1 MIITSILDTDL
12 YKFSTSYAYMQ
23 NFPDAEGTFEFHDR
37 AQEKCTPEFLEKVRT
52 EISNLNALKLSGDE
66 FDYVTGT
73 IRYIP
78 LHYWEWLRG
87 FQFNPSKVSVWLD
100 ENDCLRIS
108 VTDKL
113 YKVTLYETVI
123 LAIVSELRSHTKYGY
138 IVDLDKNVLDRL
150 RTKIHMSN
158 FHKIYFSE
166 FGMRRRY
173 SHTVQSVV
181 IKTLKEEAR
190 YCTGTSNVYFAM
202 KYNMKPI
209 GTHPHEW
216 FMFHGAMF
224 GYKMANY
231 MALENWVKTYDGDL
245 GIALTDTYTT
255 DVFFKNFS
263 KKHAKLFD
271 GIRQDSG
278 DEIEFTEKALAR
290 YKELGIDPMTKTI
303 IFSNALDFAKAKD
316 INIYCEGKIKA
327 AFGIGTNLTNDV
339 PECKPGN
346 LVMKLTKCRM
356 NSRQPWYSCIKL
368 SDDQGKHM
376 GPEKE
381 VETCIYECNIG

>member
-1 MIITSILDTDL
+1 MIIKSILDTDL
-12 YKFSTSYAYMQ
+12 YKFSTSFAYMQ
-23 NFPDAEGTFEFHDR
+23 NFPDAEGTFEFCDR
-37 AQEKCTPEFLEKVRT
+37 GKEKYTNDFVEKVRLEVT
-52 EISNLNALKLSGDE
+52 NLNALRMTKEE
-66 FDYVTGT
+66 FDFVTKT
-73 IRYIP
+73 IKYIP

-87 FQFNPSKVSVWLD
+87 FQFNPGKVSIELD
-100 ENDCLRIS
+100 NENHLHIS

-123 LAIVSELRSHTKYGY
+123 LAIVSELRSRELYGY
-138 IVDLDKNVLDRL
+138 ISDLDNVLDGL
-150 RTKIHMSN
+150 KHKIHMSN
-158 FHKIYFSE
+158 FHKILFSE

-173 SHTVQSVV
+173 SYTVQDIV
-181 IKTLKEEAR
+181 IKYIKENAK
-190 YCTGTSNVYFAM
+190 YCTGTSNVHFAM
-202 KYNMKPI
+202 KYDMKPI

-231 MALENWVKTYDGDL
+231 MALENWVNTYDGDL

-278 DEIEFTEKALAR
+278 DEFEFIEKALTR
-290 YKELGIDPMTKTI
+290 YNELGINPMTKTI
-303 IFSNALDFAKAKD
+303 IFSNALNFAKAKD
-316 INIYCEGKIKA
+316 IKIYCEGKINA
-327 AFGIGTNLTNDV
+327 AFGIGTNLTNDIKGTV
-339 PECKPGN
+339 PGN

-356 NSRQPWYSCIKL
+356 NSKQCWSSCIKL
-368 SDDQGKHM
+368 SDDLGKHM
-376 GPEKE
+376 GPEVE
-381 VETCIYECNIG
+381 VKNCKYECNIK

>member
-1 MIITSILDTDL
+1 MIIKSILDTDL
-12 YKFSTSYAYMQ
+12 YKFSTSFAYMQ
-23 NFPDAEGTFEFHDR
+23 NFPDAEGTFDFCDR
-37 AQEKCTPEFLEKVRT
+37 GKEKYTNDFVEKVRL
-52 EISNLNALKLSGDE
+52 EITNLSALKMTKEE
-66 FDYVTGT
+66 FDFVTKT
-73 IRYIP
+73 IKYIP

-87 FQFNPSKVSVWLD
+87 FQFNPGKVLIELD
-100 ENDCLRIS
+100 NENHLHIS

-123 LAIVSELRSHTKYGY
+123 LAIVSELRSRELYGY
-138 IVDLDKNVLDRL
+138 ISNLDDVLDVL
-150 RTKIHMSN
+150 KHKIHMSN
-158 FHKIYFSE
+158 FHKILFSE

-173 SHTVQSVV
+173 SYTVQDIV
-181 IKTLKEEAR
+181 IKYIKENAK
-190 YCTGTSNVYFAM
+190 YCTGTSNVHFAM
-202 KYNMKPI
+202 KYDMKPI

-231 MALENWVKTYDGDL
+231 MALENWVNTYDGDL

-278 DEIEFTEKALAR
+278 DEFEFIEKALTR
-290 YKELGIDPMTKTI
+290 YNELGINPMTKTI
-303 IFSNALDFAKAKD
+303 IFSNALNFAKAKD
-316 INIYCEGKIKA
+316 IKIYCEGKINA
-327 AFGIGTNLTNDV
+327 AFGIGTNLTNDIKGTV
-339 PECKPGN
+339 PGN

-356 NSRQPWYSCIKL
+356 NSKQSWSSCIKL
-368 SDDQGKHM
+368 SDDLGKHM
-376 GPEKE
+376 GPEVE
-381 VETCIYECNIG
+381 VKNCKYECNIG

>member
-1 MIITSILDTDL
+1 MIIKSILDTDL
-12 YKFSTSYAYMQ
+12 YKFSTSFAYMQ
-23 NFPDAEGTFEFHDR
+23 NFPDAEGTFEFCDR
-37 AQEKCTPEFLEKVRT
+37 GKEKYTNDFVEKVRLEVT
-52 EISNLNALKLSGDE
+52 NLNALRMTKEE
-66 FDYVTGT
+66 FDFVTKT
-73 IRYIP
+73 IKYIP

-87 FQFNPSKVSVWLD
+87 FQFNPGKVLIELD
-100 ENDCLRIS
+100 NENHLHIS

-123 LAIVSELRSHTKYGY
+123 LAIVSELRSRELYGY
-138 IVDLDKNVLDRL
+138 ISDLDNVLDGL
-150 RTKIHMSN
+150 KHKIHMSN
-158 FHKIYFSE
+158 FHKILFSE

-173 SHTVQSVV
+173 SYTVQDIV
-181 IKTLKEEAR
+181 IKYIKENAK
-190 YCTGTSNVYFAM
+190 YCTGTSNVHFAM
-202 KYNMKPI
+202 KYDMKPI

-231 MALENWVKTYDGDL
+231 MALENWVNTYDGDL

-278 DEIEFTEKALAR
+278 DEFEFIEKALAR
-290 YKELGIDPMTKTI
+290 YNELGINPMTKTI
-303 IFSNALDFAKAKD
+303 IFSNALNFAKAKD
-316 INIYCEGKIKA
+316 IKIYCEGKINA
-327 AFGIGTNLTNDV
+327 AFGIGTNLTNDIKDTV
-339 PECKPGN
+339 PGN

-356 NSRQPWYSCIKL
+356 NSKQDWSSCIKL
-368 SDDQGKHM
+368 SDDLGKHM
-376 GPEKE
+376 GPEVE
-381 VETCIYECNIG
+381 VKNCKYECNIG

>member
-23 NFPDAEGTFEFHDR
+23 NFPDAEGTFEFCDR
-37 AQEKCTPEFLEKVRT
+37 AKEKYTSEFLEKLRT
-52 EISNLNALKLSGDE
+52 EIINLSVLRLNNDE
-66 FDYVTGT
+66 FMYVTES
-73 IRYIP
+73 IKYIP
-78 LHYWEWLRG
+78 THYWEWLRG
-87 FQFNPSKVSVWLD
+87 FNFDPNKINIGLD
-100 ENDCLRIS
+100 ENNCLKIS

-113 YKVTLYETVI
+113 YKVTLYETII
-123 LAIVSELRSHTKYGY
+123 LAIVSELRSRELYGY
-138 IVDLDKNVLDRL
+138 ISDLNIISDRL
-150 RTKIHMSN
+150 KTKIHMSN
-158 FHKIYFSE
+158 FYKIYFSE

-173 SHTVQSVV
+173 SYVVQNEV
-181 IKTLKEEAR
+181 IKYIKENAR
-190 YCTGTSNVYFAM
+190 YCTGTSNVHFAM
-202 KYNMKPI
+202 KYDMKPI

-278 DEIEFTEKALAR
+278 DEIEFTEKAITR
-290 YKELGIDPMTKTI
+290 YKELGIDPITKTI

-327 AFGIGTNLTNDV
+327 AFGIGTNLTNDI
-339 PECKPGN
+339 PDRKPGN

-381 VETCIYECNIG
+381 VETCIYECNIK

>member
-23 NFPDAEGTFEFHDR
+23 NFPDAEGTFEFCDR
-37 AQEKCTPEFLEKVRT
+37 AKEKYTSEFLEKLRT
-52 EISNLNALKLSGDE
+52 EIINLSVLRLNNDE
-66 FDYVTGT
+66 FMYVTES
-73 IRYIP
+73 IKYIP
-78 LHYWEWLRG
+78 THYWEWLRG
-87 FQFNPSKVSVWLD
+87 FNFDPNKINIGLD
-100 ENDCLRIS
+100 ENNCLKIS

-113 YKVTLYETVI
+113 YKVTLYETII
-123 LAIVSELRSHTKYGY
+123 LAIVSELRSRELYGY
-138 IVDLDKNVLDRL
+138 ISDLNIISDRL
-150 RTKIHMSN
+150 KTKIHMSN
-158 FHKIYFSE
+158 FYKIYFSE

-173 SHTVQSVV
+173 SYIVQNEV
-181 IKTLKEEAR
+181 IKYIKENAK
-190 YCTGTSNVYFAM
+190 YCTGTSNVHFAM
-202 KYNMKPI
+202 KYDMKPI

-278 DEIEFTEKALAR
+278 DEIEFTEKAITR
-290 YKELGIDPMTKTI
+290 YKELGIDPITKTI

-316 INIYCEGKIKA
+316 INIYCKGKIKA
-327 AFGIGTNLTNDV
+327 AFGIGTNLTNDI
-339 PECKPGN
+339 PDRKPGN

-381 VETCIYECNIG
+381 VETCIYECNIK

>member
-1 MIITSILDTDL
+1 
-12 YKFSTSYAYMQ
+12 
-23 NFPDAEGTFEFHDR
+23 
-37 AQEKCTPEFLEKVRT
+37 
-52 EISNLNALKLSGDE
+52 
-66 FDYVTGT
+66 
-73 IRYIP
+73 
-78 LHYWEWLRG
+78 
-87 FQFNPSKVSVWLD
+87 
-100 ENDCLRIS
+100 
-108 VTDKL
+108 
-113 YKVTLYETVI
+113 
-123 LAIVSELRSHTKYGY
+123 
-138 IVDLDKNVLDRL
+138 
-150 RTKIHMSN
+150 
-158 FHKIYFSE
+158 
-166 FGMRRRY
+166 
-173 SHTVQSVV
+173 
-181 IKTLKEEAR
+181 
-190 YCTGTSNVYFAM
+190 M
-202 KYNMKPI
+202 KYDMKPI

-278 DEIEFTEKALAR
+278 DEIEFTEKAITR
-290 YKELGIDPMTKTI
+290 YKELGIDPITKTI

-316 INIYCEGKIKA
+316 INIYCKGKIKA
-327 AFGIGTNLTNDV
+327 AFGIGTNLTNDI
-339 PECKPGN
+339 PDRKPGN

-381 VETCIYECNIG
+381 VETCIYECNIK